1 MIKQAGFELT
11 EEVINRIYH
20 AIKIPFFAMFILL
33 VGVSSIMLF
42 IAKAAGYLS
51 IPSITLILTPLP
63 LLMIGVLLRFIKR
76 EWFRDLPGIVMPSMG
91 LGMIGLLAAINTFL
105 A

>member
-1 MIKQAGFELT
+1 
-11 EEVINRIYH
+11 
-20 AIKIPFFAMFILL
+20 
-33 VGVSSIMLF
+33 
-42 IAKAAGYLS
+42 
-51 IPSITLILTPLP
+51 
-63 LLMIGVLLRFIKR
+63 VLLRFIKR